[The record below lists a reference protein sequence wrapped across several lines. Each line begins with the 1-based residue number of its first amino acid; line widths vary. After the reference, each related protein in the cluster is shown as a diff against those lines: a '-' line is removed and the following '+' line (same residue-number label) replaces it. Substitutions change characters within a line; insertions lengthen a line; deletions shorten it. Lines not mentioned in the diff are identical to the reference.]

1 MTRRA
6 GGKGLRRIAAA
17 GLVLIAGWALA
28 TAVAAAGRHQ
38 LPPPTRFAPDAG
50 ESAFDHGFTPA
61 DLHTLLQ
68 AGRPDG
74 LLPNGNRVMLSLH
87 EELQA
92 QIFDL
97 FRRFDPLYGVFAAM
111 EPDTGRVV
119 ALVGYRRGGESDPWL
134 PLKAIYPAASL
145 IKVITA
151 SAAIERGNVS
161 PQDEISYR
169 GGIYGISRRGIHAQD
184 GRGIPIMTLEE
195 AIARSANAVFGKVA
209 VNHVG
214 GPVLEEYLSK
224 FGFGVKIPFDLPVE
238 MSHGQVP
245 REEFE
250 LARTGAGFGEVYV
263 SPLHMAMIM
272 AAVASGGA
280 MPRPVLIDRIEDRDG
295 EPLYES
301 SPMKWRDTVLPETAN
316 AVVRMMVKTVEM
328 GTSHRTF
335 GTPERT
341 PLLSDMDVAGKTGSL
356 SGWTPSVHFEWFAGV
371 APVGAPRLALA
382 ALVVNDNR
390 WKIKGSYV
398 GKEAFNSYFGYP
410 SSMPPVYAKARGSRK
425 WTPRTRTTGKGRP
438 TLKAKSMKSR
448 KAMKARKT
456 VKVPKAVKTT
466 KAVKTP
472 KGAKTRKR
480 ASAKTTMRGVGKPLA
495 LDLPTPRAGV

>member
-1 MTRRA
+1 VTRRVV
-6 GGKGLRRIAAA
+6 GKGLRRIVAA
-17 GLVLIAGWALA
+17 GIVLLAWWALA
-28 TAVAAAGRHQ
+28 TAVAAANRHQ
-38 LPPPTRFAPDAG
+38 LPPPTRSAPDSG
-50 ESAFDHGFTPA
+50 GGAFDHGFTPA

-74 LLPNGNRVMLSLH
+74 ILPNGNRVALSLN
-87 EELQA
+87 EELQT

-97 FRRFDPLYGVFAAM
+97 FRRFDPLFGVFAAM

-145 IKVITA
+145 IKVVTA

-169 GGIYGISRRGIHAQD
+169 GGIYGISRRGIHAGD
-184 GRGIPIMTLEE
+184 GRGIPKMTLEE

-214 GPVLEEYLSK
+214 GPVLEEYLTK
-224 FGFGVKIPFDLPVE
+224 FGFGEKIPFDLPVE
-238 MSHGQVP
+238 PSRAQVP
-245 REEFE
+245 RDEFE

-272 AAVASGGA
+272 SAIASGGA
-280 MPRPVLIDRIEDRDG
+280 MPRPVLIDRIEDADG
-295 EPLYES
+295 MPLYES

-341 PLLSDMDVAGKTGSL
+341 PLLHDMDVAAKTGSL

-371 APVGAPRLALA
+371 APVGSPRLALS

-425 WTPRTRTTGKGRP
+425 WARPARTAGKGEP
-438 TLKAKSMKSR
+438 TVKAKSKKGR
-448 KAMKARKT
+448 KAA
-456 VKVPKAVKTT
+456 
-466 KAVKTP
+466 
-472 KGAKTRKR
+472 KGRKR
-480 ASAKTTMRGVGKPLA
+480 APAKTAGKGAGKPLA
-495 LDLPTPRAGV
+495 VSSSTSGPGG

>member
-1 MTRRA
+1 MIRRE
-6 GGKGLRRIAAA
+6 GRKGLHRFAAA
-17 GLVLIAGWALA
+17 GIVLITGWALA
-28 TAVAAAGRHQ
+28 TAVVAANRHQ
-38 LPPPTRFAPDAG
+38 LPPPTRSAPDVG
-50 ESAFDHGFTPA
+50 GGAFDHGFTPA

-68 AGRPDG
+68 SGLPAGV
-74 LLPNGNRVMLSLH
+74 LPNGNRVVLSLN

-92 QIFDL
+92 EIFDL
-97 FRRFDPLYGVFAAM
+97 FRRFDPVFGVFAAM

-169 GGIYGISRRGIHAQD
+169 GGIYRITRRGIHARD
-184 GRGIPIMTLEE
+184 GRGIPKMTLEE
-195 AIARSANAVFGKVA
+195 AIARSANSVFGKVA
-209 VNHVG
+209 VNDVG
-214 GPVLEEYLSK
+214 GPVLEEYLAK
-224 FGFGVKIPFDLPVE
+224 FGFGEKIPFDLPVE
-238 MSHGQVP
+238 ASHAQVP

-272 AAVASGGA
+272 SAIASGGA
-280 MPRPVLIDRIEDRDG
+280 MPRPVLIDRIEDSEG
-295 EPLYES
+295 MPLYES

-316 AVVRMMVKTVEM
+316 AVVRMMVKTVEI
-328 GTSHRTF
+328 GTSRRTF

-341 PLLSDMDVAGKTGSL
+341 PLLHDMDVAAKTGSL

-371 APVGAPRLALA
+371 APVGSPRLALS

-410 SSMPPVYAKARGSRK
+410 SSMPPVYSKARGSRK
-425 WTPRTRTTGKGRP
+425 WTRRTGTAGKRKPALRAKSKKGR
-438 TLKAKSMKSR
+438 KSV
-448 KAMKARKT
+448 KARKR
-456 VKVPKAVKTT
+456 VP
-466 KAVKTP
+466 
-472 KGAKTRKR
+472 AKTAGKR
-480 ASAKTTMRGVGKPLA
+480 AEKPLA
-495 LDLPTPRAGV
+495 VNVSPARPGG

>member
-1 MTRRA
+1 VTGRA
-6 GGKGLRRIAAA
+6 RGKGVRRIAAA
-17 GLVLIAGWALA
+17 GVVLIAGWALA
-28 TAVAAAGRHQ
+28 TAVVAANRHQ
-38 LPPPTRFAPDAG
+38 LPPPTRSAPDSG
-50 ESAFDHGFTPA
+50 GSAFDHGFTPT
-61 DLHTLLQ
+61 DLRTLLQ

-74 LLPNGNRVMLSLH
+74 LLPNGNRVTLSLD

-92 QIFDL
+92 QIFNL
-97 FRRFDPLYGVFAAM
+97 FRRFDPLFGVFAAM

-169 GGIYGISRRGIHAQD
+169 GGIYGISRRGIHVPD
-184 GRGIPIMTLEE
+184 GRGIPKMTLEE

-214 GPVLEEYLSK
+214 GPVLEEYLAK
-224 FGFGVKIPFDLPVE
+224 FGFGERIPFDLPVE
-238 MSHGQVP
+238 TSHAQVP
-245 REEFE
+245 KEEFE

-272 AAVASGGA
+272 SAIASGGA
-280 MPRPVLIDRIEDRDG
+280 MPRPVLIDRVEDRDG
-295 EPLYES
+295 KPLYES
-301 SPMKWRDTVLPETAN
+301 SPTKWRDTVLPETAN
-316 AVVRMMVKTVEM
+316 AVVRMMVKTVEI

-335 GTPERT
+335 GSPDAT
-341 PLLSDMDVAGKTGSL
+341 PLLHDMDVAAKTGSL
-356 SGWTPSVHFEWFAGV
+356 SGWTPAVHFEWFAGV
-371 APVGAPRLALA
+371 APVGSPRLALS

-425 WTPRTRTTGKGRP
+425 WTQPDRTAGKGEP
-438 TLKAKSMKSR
+438 TVKSKSKKGKKAS
-448 KAMKARKT
+448 KARKRAPAKT
-456 VKVPKAVKTT
+456 AEKGVEKSKAVN
-466 KAVKTP
+466 
-472 KGAKTRKR
+472 
-480 ASAKTTMRGVGKPLA
+480 ASHARTGG
-495 LDLPTPRAGV
+495 

>member
-1 MTRRA
+1 MTGR
-6 GGKGLRRIAAA
+6 GDGKRFHRIVAA
-17 GLVLIAGWALA
+17 GIVLIAGWALA
-28 TAVAAAGRHQ
+28 TAVVAANRYQ
-38 LPPPTRFAPDAG
+38 LPPPTRSAPDSG
-50 ESAFDHGFTPA
+50 SNAFDHGFSPA

-68 AGRPDG
+68 AGRMDG
-74 LLPNGNRVMLSLH
+74 LLPNGNRVALSLN

-97 FRRFDPLYGVFAAM
+97 FRRFDPLFGVFAAM

-145 IKVITA
+145 IKVVTA

-169 GGIYGISRRGIHAQD
+169 GGIYGITRRGIHSRD
-184 GRGIPIMTLEE
+184 GRGIPKMTLEE

-214 GPVLEEYLSK
+214 GPVLEEYLAK
-224 FGFGVKIPFDLPVE
+224 FGFGQKIPFDLPVE
-238 MSHGQVP
+238 PSQAQVP

-272 AAVASGGA
+272 SAIASGGV
-280 MPRPVLIDRIEDRDG
+280 MPRPVLIDRIEDSDG
-295 EPLYES
+295 NPLYES

-335 GTPERT
+335 GSPART
-341 PLLSDMDVAGKTGSL
+341 PLLQDMDVAAKTGSL

-371 APVGAPRLALA
+371 APVGSPRLALA
-382 ALVVNDNR
+382 ALVVNDSR

-410 SSMPPVYAKARGSRK
+410 SSMPPAYAKARGTRK
-425 WTPRTRTTGKGRP
+425 WTRPARTAKKRAP
-438 TLKAKSMKSR
+438 TVKAKSKKGR
-448 KAMKARKT
+448 KAGR
-456 VKVPKAVKTT
+456 
-466 KAVKTP
+466 
-472 KGAKTRKR
+472 TRKR
-480 ASAKTTMRGVGKPLA
+480 APAKTVEKGVGKPLA
-495 LDLPTPRAGV
+495 VNSSAGGPGG

>member
-6 GGKGLRRIAAA
+6 YGKMSRRIVAA
-17 GLVLIAGWALA
+17 GIVLLAGWALA
-28 TAVAAAGRHQ
+28 TAVVAANRHQ
-38 LPPPTRFAPDAG
+38 LPPPSRSAPDSG
-50 ESAFDHGFTPA
+50 GSAFDHGFTPA

-74 LLPNGNRVMLSLH
+74 LLPNGSRVVLSLN

-92 QIFDL
+92 QVFEL
-97 FRRFDPLYGVFAAM
+97 FRRFDPLFGVFAAM

-145 IKVITA
+145 IKVVTA
-151 SAAIERGNVS
+151 SAAIERGKVS

-169 GGIYGISRRGIHAQD
+169 GGIYGITRGGIHARE
-184 GRGIPIMTLEE
+184 GRGIPKMTLEE
-195 AIARSANAVFGKVA
+195 AIALSANAVFGKVA

-214 GPVLEEYLSK
+214 GPVLEEYLVK
-224 FGFGVKIPFDLPVE
+224 FGFGQKIPFDLPVE
-238 MSHGQVP
+238 MSQGQVP
-245 REEFE
+245 KGEYE

-272 AAVASGGA
+272 SAIASGGA

-295 EPLYES
+295 KPLYES
-301 SPMKWRDTVLPETAN
+301 TPVKWRDTVLPETAN

-341 PLLSDMDVAGKTGSL
+341 PLLLDMDVAAKTGSL

-371 APVGAPRLALA
+371 APVGSPRLALS

-425 WTPRTRTTGKGRP
+425 WTRPARKAGKGEP
-438 TLKAKSMKSR
+438 TVKAKSK
-448 KAMKARKT
+448 KAG
-456 VKVPKAVKTT
+456 KAVR
-466 KAVKTP
+466 A
-472 KGAKTRKR
+472 RKR
-480 ASAKTTMRGVGKPLA
+480 ASAKTAEKADGKPLA
-495 LDLPTPRAGV
+495 VSASAAKAGG

>member
-1 MTRRA
+1 MIRRA
-6 GGKGLRRIAAA
+6 GGKMFRRIVAA
-17 GLVLIAGWALA
+17 GVVLLAGWALA
-28 TAVAAAGRHQ
+28 TAVVAADRHQ
-38 LPPPTRFAPDAG
+38 LSRPTRSAPDSG
-50 ESAFDHGFTPA
+50 GGAFDHGFSPA

-74 LLPNGNRVMLSLH
+74 LLPNGSRVSLSLN

-145 IKVITA
+145 IKVVTA
-151 SAAIERGNVS
+151 SAAIERGKVS

-169 GGIYGISRRGIHAQD
+169 GGIYGISRSGLHARD
-184 GRGIPIMTLEE
+184 GRGTPKMTLEE

-214 GPVLEEYLSK
+214 GPVLEEYLTK
-224 FGFGVKIPFDLPVE
+224 FGFGQTIPFDLPVE
-238 MSHGQVP
+238 TSRGRVP
-245 REEFE
+245 RDEFE

-272 AAVASGGA
+272 SAIASGGA

-295 EPLYES
+295 APLYES
-301 SPMKWRDTVLPETAN
+301 SPVKWRDAVLPETAN

-335 GTPERT
+335 GTPART

-356 SGWTPSVHFEWFAGV
+356 SGWTPAVHFEWFAGV
-371 APVGAPRLALA
+371 APVGSPRLALS
-382 ALVVNDNR
+382 ALVVNDSR

-410 SSMPPVYAKARGSRK
+410 SSMPPVYAKARGTRK
-425 WTPRTRTTGKGRP
+425 WTRPARTSGKGE
-438 TLKAKSMKSR
+438 LKVKAKSKKVGKS
-448 KAMKARKT
+448 
-456 VKVPKAVKTT
+456 V
-466 KAVKTP
+466 
-472 KGAKTRKR
+472 KTRKAVRSRKR
-480 ASAKTTMRGVGKPLA
+480 APAKTAEKGAGKPLA
-495 LDLPTPRAGV
+495 VNSSTARAGG

>member
-1 MTRRA
+1 MPGEESVTRRA
-6 GGKGLRRIAAA
+6 DGKGLRRVAAA
-17 GLVLIAGWALA
+17 GIVLLAGWALA
-28 TAVAAAGRHQ
+28 TGVVAANRHQ
-38 LPPPTRFAPDAG
+38 LPPPTRSAPDSG
-50 ESAFDHGFTPA
+50 GGAFDHGFTPA

-74 LLPNGNRVMLSLH
+74 LLPNGNRVALSLN

-92 QIFDL
+92 RIFDL

-145 IKVITA
+145 IKVVTA

-169 GGIYGISRRGIHAQD
+169 GGIYGISRRGLHARD
-184 GRGIPIMTLEE
+184 GRGIPKMTLEE

-209 VNHVG
+209 VNAVG
-214 GPVLEEYLSK
+214 GPVLEEYLTK
-224 FGFGVKIPFDLPVE
+224 FGFGQKIPFDLPVE
-238 MSHGQVP
+238 PSRGQVP
-245 REEFE
+245 KEEYE

-272 AAVASGGA
+272 SAIASGGA

-295 EPLYES
+295 KPLYES
-301 SPMKWRDTVLPETAN
+301 SPVKWRDTVLPETAN

-341 PLLSDMDVAGKTGSL
+341 PLLQDMDVAGKTGSL

-371 APVGAPRLALA
+371 APVGSPRLALS

-410 SSMPPVYAKARGSRK
+410 SSMPPVYAKARGTRK
-425 WTPRTRTTGKGRP
+425 WTRPDRTAGKGAP
-438 TLKAKSMKSR
+438 TVKAKSK
-448 KAMKARKT
+448 KGKKAR
-456 VKVPKAVKTT
+456 
-466 KAVKTP
+466 
-472 KGAKTRKR
+472 GTRKR
-480 ASAKTTMRGVGKPLA
+480 APAKTAGKGVGKPLA
-495 LDLPTPRAGV
+495 VNSSAARPGG

>member
-1 MTRRA
+1 VNRRV
-6 GGKGLRRIAAA
+6 GGERCRRIAAA
-17 GLVLIAGWALA
+17 GIVLFAGWVLA
-28 TAVAAAGRHQ
+28 TAVLAGNRI
-38 LPPPTRFAPDAG
+38 PNASPTGSAPDSAG
-50 ESAFDHGFTPA
+50 SAFVHGFTPA
-61 DLHTLLQ
+61 DLHALLQ

-74 LLPNGNRVMLSLH
+74 LLPNGNRMVLSLN

-92 QIFDL
+92 QIFEL
-97 FRRFDPLYGVFAAM
+97 FRRFDPLYGMFAAM

-119 ALVGYRRGGESDPWL
+119 ALVGYHRGGQSDPQL

-145 IKVITA
+145 IKVVTA

-169 GGIYGISRRGIHAQD
+169 GGIYGITRRGIHAPD
-184 GRGIPIMTLEE
+184 GRGIPKMTLEE

-214 GPVLEEYLSK
+214 EPALKEYLAK
-224 FGFGVKIPFDLPVE
+224 FGFGEKIPFDLPVE
-238 MSHGQVP
+238 TSHGQVP

-272 AAVASGGA
+272 SAIASGGA

-295 EPLYES
+295 MPLYES
-301 SPMKWRDTVLPETAN
+301 SPVKWRDTVLPETAN

-341 PLLSDMDVAGKTGSL
+341 PLLQDMDVAAKTGSL

-371 APVGAPRLALA
+371 APVGAPRLALS
-382 ALVVNDNR
+382 ALVVNDSR

-410 SSMPPVYAKARGSRK
+410 SSMPPAYAKARGTRK
-425 WTPRTRTTGKGRP
+425 WSRRAGTAGKREP
-438 TLKAKSMKSR
+438 TIESKSKKGGKAAR
-448 KAMKARKT
+448 ARKRRAPGKT
-456 VKVPKAVKTT
+456 VQK
-466 KAVKTP
+466 
-472 KGAKTRKR
+472 KG
-480 ASAKTTMRGVGKPLA
+480 SGKPLA
-495 LDLPTPRAGV
+495 VTSPPARTGG

>member
-1 MTRRA
+1 MTRRE
-6 GGKGLRRIAAA
+6 GGKGLRRIVAA
-17 GLVLIAGWALA
+17 GFVLIAGWALA
-28 TAVAAAGRHQ
+28 TAVVAANRHQ
-38 LPPPTRFAPDAG
+38 LPPPTRSAPDSG
-50 ESAFDHGFTPA
+50 GSAFDHGFTPA
-61 DLHTLLQ
+61 DLHALLQ

-74 LLPNGNRVMLSLH
+74 ILPNGNRVVLSLN

-97 FRRFDPLYGVFAAM
+97 FRRFDPLFGVFAAM

-145 IKVITA
+145 IKVVTA

-161 PQDEISYR
+161 PQDEFSYR
-169 GGIYGISRRGIHAQD
+169 GGIYGISRGGLHARD
-184 GRGIPIMTLEE
+184 GRGIPSMTLEE

-214 GPVLEEYLSK
+214 GPVLEEYLAK
-224 FGFGVKIPFDLPVE
+224 FGFGGKIPFDLPVE
-238 MSHGQVP
+238 TSHGVVP

-272 AAVASGGA
+272 SAIASGGA

-295 EPLYES
+295 QPLYES
-301 SPMKWRDTVLPETAN
+301 SPVKWRDTVLPETAN

-341 PLLSDMDVAGKTGSL
+341 PLLHDMDVAAKTGSL

-371 APVGAPRLALA
+371 APVGSPRLALA

-410 SSMPPVYAKARGSRK
+410 SSMPPVYAKARGSRN
-425 WTPRTRTTGKGRP
+425 WTRPASTAEKAGPTVKSKSKKGKK
-438 TLKAKSMKSR
+438 TV
-448 KAMKARKT
+448 KARK
-456 VKVPKAVKTT
+456 
-466 KAVKTP
+466 
-472 KGAKTRKR
+472 R
-480 ASAKTTMRGVGKPLA
+480 APAKTTEKGVGKPLA
-495 LDLPTPRAGV
+495 VNSPASRPGG

>member
-6 GGKGLRRIAAA
+6 DGKGLRRIVAA
-17 GLVLIAGWALA
+17 GIVLLTGWALA
-28 TAVAAAGRHQ
+28 TAVVAANRHQ
-38 LPPPTRFAPDAG
+38 LPQPTRSAPDSG
-50 ESAFDHGFTPA
+50 GGAFNHGFSPA

-68 AGRPDG
+68 AGRQDG
-74 LLPNGNRVMLSLH
+74 LLPNGNRVVLSLN

-92 QIFDL
+92 RIFDL
-97 FRRFDPLYGVFAAM
+97 FRRFNPLYGVFAAM

-134 PLKAIYPAASL
+134 PLKATYPAASL

-151 SAAIERGNVS
+151 SAAIERGKVS

-169 GGIYGISRRGIHAQD
+169 GGIYGISRGGLHARDRRGT
-184 GRGIPIMTLEE
+184 PSMTLEE

-214 GPVLEEYLSK
+214 GPVLEEYLAK
-224 FGFGVKIPFDLPVE
+224 FGFGRTIPFDLPVE
-238 MSHGQVP
+238 TSRGQVP
-245 REEFE
+245 KEEYE

-272 AAVASGGA
+272 SAIASGGA
-280 MPRPVLIDRIEDRDG
+280 MPRPVLIDRIEDSDG
-295 EPLYES
+295 KPLYES
-301 SPMKWRDTVLPETAN
+301 SPVKWRDTVLPETAN

-371 APVGAPRLALA
+371 APVGSPRLALS

-410 SSMPPVYAKARGSRK
+410 SSMPPVYSKARGSRK
-425 WTPRTRTTGKGRP
+425 WTRPAPTSGKGKGKP
-438 TLKAKSMKSR
+438 KVKAKSK
-448 KAMKARKT
+448 KAR
-456 VKVPKAVKTT
+456 KAVKTR
-466 KAVKTP
+466 KRRPAKTAE
-472 KGAKTRKR
+472 KGA
-480 ASAKTTMRGVGKPLA
+480 GKPLA
-495 LDLPTPRAGV
+495 VNSPAARTGG

>member
-1 MTRRA
+1 MRRA
-6 GGKGLRRIAAA
+6 DGKRLRRFVAA
-17 GLVLIAGWALA
+17 GIVLLAGWALA
-28 TAVAAAGRHQ
+28 TVVMAANRHQ
-38 LPPPTRFAPDAG
+38 ISPPTRSAPDSG
-50 ESAFDHGFTPA
+50 GGAFEHGFSPA

-68 AGRPDG
+68 EGRPDG
-74 LLPNGNRVMLSLH
+74 LLPNGNRVVLSLN

-161 PQDEISYR
+161 PKDEISYR
-169 GGIYGISRRGIHAQD
+169 GGIYGISRGGLHARD
-184 GRGIPIMTLEE
+184 GRGTPSMTLEE

-214 GPVLEEYLSK
+214 GPALEEYLAK
-224 FGFGVKIPFDLPVE
+224 FGFGQAIPFDLPVE
-238 MSHGQVP
+238 PSRGQVP

-272 AAVASGGA
+272 SAIASGGA
-280 MPRPVLIDRIEDRDG
+280 MPRPVLIDRIEDREG
-295 EPLYES
+295 APLYES
-301 SPMKWRDTVLPETAN
+301 SPVKWRDTVLPETAN
-316 AVVRMMVKTVEM
+316 AVVQMMVKTVEM

-341 PLLSDMDVAGKTGSL
+341 PLLHDMDVAAKTGSL

-371 APVGAPRLALA
+371 APVGSPRLALS

-398 GKEAFNSYFGYP
+398 GKEAFNTYFGYP

-425 WTPRTRTTGKGRP
+425 WTRPASTAGKAGP
-438 TLKAKSMKSR
+438 TVKAKSKKGK
-448 KAMKARKT
+448 KAVKARKR
-456 VKVPKAVKTT
+456 VP
-466 KAVKTP
+466 
-472 KGAKTRKR
+472 AK
-480 ASAKTTMRGVGKPLA
+480 SAEKGVGKPLA
-495 LDLPTPRAGV
+495 VNSPGSRPGG

>member
-1 MTRRA
+1 MTRRER
-6 GGKGLRRIAAA
+6 GKGVRRIAAA
-17 GLVLIAGWALA
+17 GIVLAAGWVLA
-28 TAVAAAGRHQ
+28 TAVVAENRYQ
-38 LPPPTRFAPDAG
+38 LPRPTRSAPVSG
-50 ESAFDHGFTPA
+50 SKAFDHGFTPA
-61 DLHTLLQ
+61 DLFTLLQ
-68 AGRPDG
+68 SGQPEG
-74 LLPNGNRVMLSLH
+74 LLPGGNRVTLSLN

-92 QIFDL
+92 QIFEL

-145 IKVITA
+145 IKVVTA
-151 SAAIERGNVS
+151 SAAIERGKVS

-169 GGIYGISRRGIHAQD
+169 GGIYGISRRGLHAPD
-184 GRGIPIMTLEE
+184 GRGTPSMTLEE

-214 GPVLEEYLSK
+214 GPVLEEYLAK
-224 FGFGVKIPFDLPVE
+224 FGFGERIPFDLPVE
-238 MSHGQVP
+238 PSRAEVP

-272 AAVASGGA
+272 SAIASGGA

-301 SPMKWRDTVLPETAN
+301 SPTKWRDTVLPETAN

-341 PLLSDMDVAGKTGSL
+341 PLLHDMDVAGKTGSL

-371 APVGAPRLALA
+371 APVGSPRLALA
-382 ALVVNDNR
+382 ALVVNDGR

-410 SSMPPVYAKARGSRK
+410 SSMPPVYAKARGSGK
-425 WTPRTRTTGKGRP
+425 WTRPDRTAGKGEP
-438 TLKAKSMKSR
+438 TVKAKSKKGKKAAKSR
-448 KAMKARKT
+448 KRA
-456 VKVPKAVKTT
+456 P
-466 KAVKTP
+466 
-472 KGAKTRKR
+472 AKTAKKGVEKSQAVN
-480 ASAKTTMRGVGKPLA
+480 ASHARTGG
-495 LDLPTPRAGV
+495 

>member
-1 MTRRA
+1 MPCEESVTLREGR
-6 GGKGLRRIAAA
+6 KGLRRIAAA
-17 GLVLIAGWALA
+17 GIALIAGWALA
-28 TAVAAAGRHQ
+28 TAVMAANRHQ
-38 LPPPTRFAPDAG
+38 LPPPTRSAPDSG
-50 ESAFDHGFTPA
+50 GSAFDHGFTPA
-61 DLHTLLQ
+61 DLHALLQ

-74 LLPNGNRVMLSLH
+74 FLPNGNRVTLSLN

-92 QIFDL
+92 EIFAL
-97 FRRFDPLYGVFAAM
+97 FQRFDPLFGVFAAM

-169 GGIYGISRRGIHAQD
+169 GGIYGITRRGIHARD
-184 GRGIPIMTLEE
+184 GRGSPKMTLEE

-209 VNHVG
+209 VNDVG
-214 GPVLEEYLSK
+214 GPVLEEYLAK
-224 FGFGVKIPFDLPVE
+224 FGFGERIPFDLPVE
-238 MSHGQVP
+238 TSHAQVP

-272 AAVASGGA
+272 SAVASGGA
-280 MPRPVLIDRIEDRDG
+280 MPRPVLIDRIEDSDG
-295 EPLYES
+295 MPLYES

-316 AVVRMMVKTVEM
+316 AVVRMMVKTVEI

-335 GTPERT
+335 GTAERT
-341 PLLSDMDVAGKTGSL
+341 PLLQDMDVAAKTGSL

-371 APVGAPRLALA
+371 APVGSPRLALS

-410 SSMPPVYAKARGSRK
+410 SSVPPVYTKARGSRK
-425 WTPRTRTTGKGRP
+425 WTRPPRKKGKRGP
-438 TLKAKSMKSR
+438 AAKAKSKKGR
-448 KAMKARKT
+448 
-456 VKVPKAVKTT
+456 KAVK
-466 KAVKTP
+466 P
-472 KGAKTRKR
+472 GKGVPAKTAGKR
-480 ASAKTTMRGVGKPLA
+480 VEKPVAVNTPSARPGG
-495 LDLPTPRAGV
+495 

>member
-1 MTRRA
+1 MMRRA
-6 GGKGLRRIAAA
+6 DGKRLRRFVAA
-17 GLVLIAGWALA
+17 GIVLLAGWALA
-28 TAVAAAGRHQ
+28 NAVVAGNRYQ
-38 LPPPTRFAPDAG
+38 LPPPTRSVPDSG
-50 ESAFDHGFTPA
+50 GGAFEHGFSPA
-61 DLHTLLQ
+61 DLHMLLQ

-74 LLPNGNRVMLSLH
+74 LLPNGNRVVLSLN

-97 FRRFDPLYGVFAAM
+97 FRRFDPLFGVFAAM

-145 IKVITA
+145 IKVVTA

-169 GGIYGISRRGIHAQD
+169 GGIYGISRGGLHARD
-184 GRGIPIMTLEE
+184 GRGTPSMTLEE

-214 GPVLEEYLSK
+214 GPVLEEYLAK
-224 FGFGVKIPFDLPVE
+224 FGFGQTIPFDLPVE
-238 MSHGQVP
+238 PSRAQVP

-272 AAVASGGA
+272 SAIASGGA

-295 EPLYES
+295 APLYES
-301 SPMKWRDTVLPETAN
+301 SPEKWRDTVLPETAN

-341 PLLSDMDVAGKTGSL
+341 PLLHDMDVAAKTGSL

-371 APVGAPRLALA
+371 APVGSPRLALS

-425 WTPRTRTTGKGRP
+425 WTRP
-438 TLKAKSMKSR
+438 AGSAEKAVPAVKAKSKKGKNTG
-448 KAMKARKT
+448 KA
-456 VKVPKAVKTT
+456 
-466 KAVKTP
+466 
-472 KGAKTRKR
+472 RKR
-480 ASAKTTMRGVGKPLA
+480 ASAKTAEKGVGKPLA
-495 LDLPTPRAGV
+495 VNSPASRPGG

>member
-6 GGKGLRRIAAA
+6 GGNRFRRILAT
-17 GLVLIAGWALA
+17 GFVLVAGWALA
-28 TAVAAAGRHQ
+28 TTVVAGDRHQ
-38 LPPPTRFAPDAG
+38 ISPPTRSAPDSG
-50 ESAFDHGFTPA
+50 GSAFAHGFTPA
-61 DLHTLLQ
+61 DLHALLL

-74 LLPNGNRVMLSLH
+74 LLPNGSRVTLSLN

-92 QIFDL
+92 QIFNL

-119 ALVGYRRGGESDPWL
+119 ALVGYRRGGECDPWL

-145 IKVITA
+145 IKVVTA
-151 SAAIERGNVS
+151 SAAIERGKVS

-169 GGIYGISRRGIHAQD
+169 GGIYGITRGGIHTRD
-184 GRGIPIMTLEE
+184 GRGIPKMTLEE

-214 GPVLEEYLSK
+214 GPVLEEYLAK
-224 FGFGVKIPFDLPVE
+224 FGFGQKIPFDLPVE
-238 MSHGQVP
+238 PSWGQVP
-245 REEFE
+245 KDDYE

-263 SPLHMAMIM
+263 SPLHVAMIM
-272 AAVASGGA
+272 SAIASGGA
-280 MPRPVLIDRIEDRDG
+280 MPRPVLIDRIEDNDG
-295 EPLYES
+295 EPLYEA
-301 SPMKWRDTVLPETAN
+301 SPVKWRDTVLPETAN

-335 GTPERT
+335 GSPERT
-341 PLLSDMDVAGKTGSL
+341 PLLHDMDVAGKTGSL

-371 APVGAPRLALA
+371 APVGSPRLALS

-410 SSMPPVYAKARGSRK
+410 SSMPPVYAKARGTNKLIRPVS
-425 WTPRTRTTGKGRP
+425 TAGKGEP
-438 TLKAKSMKSR
+438 TVKAKSKKGKKSV
-448 KAMKARKT
+448 KARKRA
-456 VKVPKAVKTT
+456 P
-466 KAVKTP
+466 
-472 KGAKTRKR
+472 AKTAEK
-480 ASAKTTMRGVGKPLA
+480 AVGKPLA
-495 LDLPTPRAGV
+495 VNASPARPGG